1 MVHLMHACDPGRL
14 ERSSFVIVV
23 YGLIPMFR
31 EARRTLHEARPLI
44 ERAARL
50 DADARE
56 ALRIIDRTLNRQ
68 ARVIEAAEVD
78 HASTV

>member
-1 MVHLMHACDPGRL
+1 
-14 ERSSFVIVV
+14 
-23 YGLIPMFR
+23 
-31 EARRTLHEARPLI
+31 LI